1 MAGQDR
7 LSASGQAEY
16 GSRTAAGGM
25 GITREPENQWEAAGP
40 TQLLWA
46 GPGAGPLE
54 RPPPS
59 PSHSA
64 NLSVDLRASMSRL
77 SKQTVQSKAVMK
89 EAASFQ
95 KKALGG
101 TMTAS
106 CGYGVTKASSP
117 GAFVGTG
124 KINRGQSGNPRRRRR
139 CGPESVTI
147 FLHRLTGGMSR
158 PRQVREA
165 PPPILP
171 HPN

>member
-1 MAGQDR
+1 MAEQDR

-16 GSRTAAGGM
+16 GSRTATGGM

-46 GPGAGPLE
+46 GPGLVPWND
-54 RPPPS
+54 RPHRS
-59 PSHSA
+59 AKTSHSA
-64 NLSVDLRASMSRL
+64 NRSVDLQASMSRL

-106 CGYGVTKASSP
+106 CGYGVT
-117 GAFVGTG
+117 
-124 KINRGQSGNPRRRRR
+124 NR
-139 CGPESVTI
+139 
-147 FLHRLTGGMSR
+147 L
-158 PRQVREA
+158 A
-165 PPPILP
+165 LP
-171 HPN
+171 AHLLELAK